1 MKIAVASGKGG
12 TGKTT
17 ISTNLAVFLSKKEKT
32 VTFLDCDVEEPN
44 AHLFLHPQWH
54 AQIDVVIPTPSID
67 KSRCINCGTCAQN
80 CQFRAI
86 ADMGT
91 DIMVFPELCH
101 GCGLCTFICPEKA
114 ITEKPRTIGIVKAGK
129 VNGFEFIHGQLKVG
143 EPLATP
149 IIKKVR
155 EHSSSDDFIIIDAPP
170 GTSCG
175 TIASMYD
182 TDYVVLVTEPTPFGL
197 HDLNLAVQVT
207 RVLNLPCGVVINRAD
222 SGDRRVWDYCEK
234 EGIEIIM
241 ELPHMREIAEMYSQ
255 GMLFLSHLQSYE
267 THFEKMISKIQ
278 RQVIK

>member
-17 ISTNLAVFLSKKEKT
+17 ISTNLAVFLSKNGKT

-44 AHLFLHPQWH
+44 AHLFLRPQWYV
-54 AQIDVVIPTPSID
+54 QIDVLIPTPSID
-67 KSRCINCGTCAQN
+67 KSRCINCGTCAQS

-86 ADMGT
+86 TDMGT

-101 GCGLCTFICPEKA
+101 GCGLCSYICPEKA
-114 ITEKPRTIGIVKAGK
+114 ITEIPRSIGLVKAGT
-129 VNGFEFIHGQLKVG
+129 VDGFEFIHGQLRVG

-155 EHSSSDDFIIIDAPP
+155 EQNSSDGLTLIDAPP

-207 RVLNLPCGVVINRAD
+207 RTLNLPCGVVVNRAD

-234 EGIEIIM
+234 QGIEIIM
-241 ELPHMREIAEMYSQ
+241 ELPHVREIAEMYSQ
-255 GMLFLSHLQSYE
+255 GMLFLSHLPGYE
-267 THFEKMISKIQ
+267 KLFEKMFSKIQ
-278 RQVIK
+278 SQVIQ